1 MTTPLTTTVF
11 SGLKPTGSL
20 QLGNYLGAI
29 RQMIELQDE
38 PDHACYYS
46 VVDLHS
52 LTVEHDPARLRTLT
66 RELAVLLLACGV
78 DPDRSVL
85 FVQSH
90 VAAHTELAY
99 LMEATAGFGELRRMV
114 QFKEKSE
121 AQERVRAALFTY
133 PALMAA
139 DILAY
144 DTDLV
149 PVGDDQRQHLELA
162 RTLALRF
169 NATYGETFVIPA
181 GLHPQRGARVMD
193 LVDPSQKM
201 GKTGTSLAGVISL
214 LDPPELVE
222 RKVARATT
230 DTRGEVRYDPDAQ
243 PGMSNLLGMLG
254 ALTAQ
259 DPATL
264 ASSYSSYA
272 QLKSDV
278 SAAILELLQPVQ
290 RTYERLAAAPDELT
304 AILRDGAERAAAA
317 AGPTVDRA
325 RRAIGLTAR
334 AS

>member
-1 MTTPLTTTVF
+1 MTTTVF

-29 RQMIELQDE
+29 RQMVALQDE
-38 PDHACYYS
+38 PDHGCYYS

-52 LTVEHDPARLRTLT
+52 LTVEHDPARLRDRTH
-66 RELAVLLLACGV
+66 ELAAVLLACGV

-99 LMEATAGFGELRRMV
+99 LMEATVGFGELRRMV
-114 QFKEKSE
+114 AFKEKSDSSD
-121 AQERVRAALFTY
+121 RVRAALFTY

-162 RTLALRF
+162 RMLAQRF
-169 NATYGETFVIPA
+169 NATYGDTFVVPDV
-181 GLHPQRGARVMD
+181 LHPQRGSRVMD
-193 LVDPSQKM
+193 LADPQQKM
-201 GKTGTSLAGVISL
+201 GKTGTSLVGVVSL
-214 LDPPELVE
+214 LDPPDVVE

-230 DTRGEVRYDPDAQ
+230 DALGEVRYDPDAR
-243 PGMSNLLGMLG
+243 PGVSNLLTILG
-254 ALTAQ
+254 ALTGEA
-259 DPATL
+259 PATV
-264 ASSYSSYA
+264 AASYSSYA
-272 QLKSDV
+272 HLKSDV
-278 SAAILELLQPVQ
+278 AAAIIALLQPIQ
-290 RTYERLAAAPDELT
+290 RAYGLVAATPEELT
-304 AILRDGAERAAAA
+304 AVLHDGAERAAAV

-325 RRAIGLTAR
+325 RAAIGLTAR